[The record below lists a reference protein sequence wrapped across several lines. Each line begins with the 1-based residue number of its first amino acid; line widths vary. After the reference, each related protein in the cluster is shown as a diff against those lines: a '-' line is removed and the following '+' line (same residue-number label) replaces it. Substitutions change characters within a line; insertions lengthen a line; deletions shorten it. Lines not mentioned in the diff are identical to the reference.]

1 MKNGWPHIFTK
12 VCPRCYTSVTG
23 QLVRRWRRFRGY
35 NKHPSI
41 IGRQYLNVLKLPKLL
56 NKIVSK
62 QKCAI
67 LTLKNAP
74 PDQRKRSFLSFCFIL
89 KQLFL
94 YLRCQAI
101 DGHISESVFVSLMEI
116 WKISKDRGL
125 RCTPLVHCIC
135 CTLSCSGRIPH
146 IMPSVGY
153 PSSLFYLGFPE
164 PPSDKRNGSTLLLYY
179 NPLTRSQRKDTETRW
194 L

>member
-1 MKNGWPHIFTK
+1 MCQNLICSFLRYKKRWHT
-12 VCPRCYTSVTG
+12 VTRCT
-23 QLVRRWRRFRGY
+23 
-35 NKHPSI
+35 N
-41 IGRQYLNVLKLPKLL
+41 
-56 NKIVSK
+56 
-62 QKCAI
+62 
-67 LTLKNAP
+67 
-74 PDQRKRSFLSFCFIL
+74 LSFCFIL

-179 NPLTRSQRKDTETRW
+179 NPLTRSQRIDTETRW
-194 L
+194 LLLMSSNGR